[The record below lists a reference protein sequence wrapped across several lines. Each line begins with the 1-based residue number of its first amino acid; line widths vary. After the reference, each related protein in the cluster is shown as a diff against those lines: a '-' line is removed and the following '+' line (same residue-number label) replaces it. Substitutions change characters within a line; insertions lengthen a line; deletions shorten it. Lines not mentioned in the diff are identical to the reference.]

1 MKYYILL
8 IYLLAFSLATEGN
21 TAVKDSLSEALPSAS
36 SPLQKL
42 EIMTNLMDLS
52 RQEEQVEYA
61 KQLYWLALE
70 EDEDYYKEAALTE
83 ILRFYVNTDAK
94 DSAKVY
100 LAEAERELKGKARD
114 FLVTYMKTIM
124 DVRVVYYT
132 KGEDRMKLIEKYKL
146 RLETEKDMPVL
157 DKISNYYLLGM
168 ANSNRV
174 DPKNQDAIYKE
185 VCYYMNNLIE
195 LSDNIP
201 LRYSYLFRL
210 NTLNILSLM
219 EATPENRVKAS
230 LRYLNMQKE
239 YADTKEMK
247 KRPYTSKRHLLNAYS
262 TLATAAETVGKDMA
276 TYYFNYFIDLNRKYP
291 EDAAFSA
298 EYDRYFT
305 SLNYYKSIRDF
316 QKAADYNDSVIYYF
330 RHGDF
335 QFNLTE
341 NIVLTLKDKIDCLD
355 SLHRYKDAYEAYK
368 EYSVLLDSA
377 RTRSMENK
385 VEDLEIKKYVDELV
399 VEKKALEIDLQ
410 KSRSQLYLFLAL
422 LILSIC
428 FGIFIFFR
436 LGKIKS
442 LYKELQESNRLVII
456 ASEKAQE
463 SERMKN
469 AFIKNMCHEVRTP
482 LNAINGFAELIT
494 SDGISPE
501 EKKEFSKIIYT
512 NCHNITSMMNDVLV
526 IAQLD
531 SSNEVLPLE
540 PVHISLL
547 CHHEMNKL
555 KKLQQKPDIHYQVEG
570 DKSNDLIYSDPNHF
584 GIIISHLLNN
594 ANKFTNQGS
603 ITLSYQPE
611 EEGRIMCICVTDTGC
626 GIPADKSEWIFE
638 RFTKNDDFIPV
649 RASASTSAASSPNA
663 STVPSNWIPVTPGE
677 PGSFYGFR
685 LIPTN
690 SQQVFFWQTCPINHH
705 LISSVFLRCK
715 PFPDIRQFA

>member
-330 RHGDF
+330 RHGNF
-335 QFNLTE
+335 QFDLTE

-377 RTRSMENK
+377 RTRSMEKK
-385 VEDLEIKKYVDELV
+385 VEDLEIKKHVDELV

-584 GIIISHLLNN
+584 GIIISHLLSN

-603 ITLSYQPE
+603 ITLSYRPE

-638 RFTKNDDFIPV
+638 RFTKNDDFIP
-649 RASASTSAASSPNA
+649 
-663 STVPSNWIPVTPGE
+663 
-677 PGSFYGFR
+677 GSGLGLYLCR
-685 LIPTN
+685 LITQRLN
-690 SQQVFFWQTCPINHH
+690 GSLKLDTCYTGGARFILRLPIN
-705 LISSVFLRCK
+705 
-715 PFPDIRQFA
+715 PYE

>member
-1 MKYYILL
+1 
-8 IYLLAFSLATEGN
+8 
-21 TAVKDSLSEALPSAS
+21 
-36 SPLQKL
+36 
-42 EIMTNLMDLS
+42 MDRS

-335 QFNLTE
+335 QFDLTE

-603 ITLSYQPE
+603 ITLSYRPE

-638 RFTKNDDFIPV
+638 RFTKNDDFIP
-649 RASASTSAASSPNA
+649 
-663 STVPSNWIPVTPGE
+663 
-677 PGSFYGFR
+677 GSGLGLYLCR
-685 LIPTN
+685 LITQRLN
-690 SQQVFFWQTCPINHH
+690 GSLKLDTCYTGGARFILRLPINPY
-705 LISSVFLRCK
+705 K
-715 PFPDIRQFA
+715 

>member
-335 QFNLTE
+335 QFDLTE

-555 KKLQQKPDIHYQVEG
+555 KKLQQKPNIHYQVEG

-603 ITLSYQPE
+603 ITLSYRPE

-638 RFTKNDDFIPV
+638 RFTKNDDFIP
-649 RASASTSAASSPNA
+649 
-663 STVPSNWIPVTPGE
+663 
-677 PGSFYGFR
+677 GSGLGLYLCR
-685 LIPTN
+685 LITQRLN
-690 SQQVFFWQTCPINHH
+690 GSLKLDTCYTGGARFILRLPINPY
-705 LISSVFLRCK
+705 K
-715 PFPDIRQFA
+715 

>member
-247 KRPYTSKRHLLNAYS
+247 KRPYTSQRHLLNAYS

-603 ITLSYQPE
+603 ITLSYRPE

-638 RFTKNDDFIPV
+638 RFTKNDDFIP
-649 RASASTSAASSPNA
+649 
-663 STVPSNWIPVTPGE
+663 
-677 PGSFYGFR
+677 GSGLGLYLCR
-685 LIPTN
+685 LITQRLN
-690 SQQVFFWQTCPINHH
+690 GSLKLDTCYTGGARFILRLPINPY
-705 LISSVFLRCK
+705 K
-715 PFPDIRQFA
+715 

>member
-52 RQEEQVEYA
+52 RQEEQMEYA

-335 QFNLTE
+335 QFDLTE

-385 VEDLEIKKYVDELV
+385 VEDLEIKKHVDELV

-570 DKSNDLIYSDPNHF
+570 DKSNDLIYSDPNHS

-603 ITLSYQPE
+603 ITLSYRPE

-638 RFTKNDDFIPV
+638 RFTKNDDFIP
-649 RASASTSAASSPNA
+649 
-663 STVPSNWIPVTPGE
+663 
-677 PGSFYGFR
+677 GSGLGLYLCR
-685 LIPTN
+685 LITQRLN
-690 SQQVFFWQTCPINHH
+690 GSLKLDTCYTGGARFILRLPINPY
-705 LISSVFLRCK
+705 K
-715 PFPDIRQFA
+715 

>member
-94 DSAKVY
+94 DSANVY

-316 QKAADYNDSVIYYF
+316 LKAADYNDSVIYYF
-330 RHGDF
+330 RHADF
-335 QFNLTE
+335 QFDLTE

-638 RFTKNDDFIPV
+638 RFTKNDDFIP
-649 RASASTSAASSPNA
+649 
-663 STVPSNWIPVTPGE
+663 
-677 PGSFYGFR
+677 GSGLGLYLCR
-685 LIPTN
+685 LITQRLN
-690 SQQVFFWQTCPINHH
+690 GSLKLDTCYTGGARFILRLPINPY
-705 LISSVFLRCK
+705 K
-715 PFPDIRQFA
+715 

>member
-210 NTLNILSLM
+210 NTLNILCLM

-276 TYYFNYFIDLNRKYP
+276 THYFNYFIDLNRKYP

-330 RHGDF
+330 RHGNF
-335 QFNLTE
+335 QFDLTE

-385 VEDLEIKKYVDELV
+385 VEDLEIKKHVDELV

-603 ITLSYQPE
+603 ITLSYRPE

-638 RFTKNDDFIPV
+638 RFTKNDDFIP
-649 RASASTSAASSPNA
+649 
-663 STVPSNWIPVTPGE
+663 
-677 PGSFYGFR
+677 GSGLGLYLCR
-685 LIPTN
+685 LITQRLN
-690 SQQVFFWQTCPINHH
+690 GSLKLDTCYTGGARFILRLPINPY
-705 LISSVFLRCK
+705 K
-715 PFPDIRQFA
+715 

>member
-52 RQEEQVEYA
+52 LQEEQVEYA

-385 VEDLEIKKYVDELV
+385 VEDLEIKKHVDELV

-603 ITLSYQPE
+603 ITLSYRPE

-638 RFTKNDDFIPV
+638 RFTKNDDFIP
-649 RASASTSAASSPNA
+649 
-663 STVPSNWIPVTPGE
+663 
-677 PGSFYGFR
+677 GSGLGLYLCR
-685 LIPTN
+685 LITQRLN
-690 SQQVFFWQTCPINHH
+690 GSLKLDTCYTGGARFILRLPINPY
-705 LISSVFLRCK
+705 K
-715 PFPDIRQFA
+715 

>member
-603 ITLSYQPE
+603 ITLSYRPE

-638 RFTKNDDFIPV
+638 RFTKNDDFIP
-649 RASASTSAASSPNA
+649 
-663 STVPSNWIPVTPGE
+663 
-677 PGSFYGFR
+677 GSGLGLYLCR
-685 LIPTN
+685 LITQRLN
-690 SQQVFFWQTCPINHH
+690 GSLKLDTCYTGGARFILRLPINPY
-705 LISSVFLRCK
+705 K
-715 PFPDIRQFA
+715 

>member
-262 TLATAAETVGKDMA
+262 ILATAAETVGKDMA

-335 QFNLTE
+335 QFDLTE

-385 VEDLEIKKYVDELV
+385 VEDLEIKKHVDELV

-603 ITLSYQPE
+603 ITLSYRPE

-638 RFTKNDDFIPV
+638 RFTKNDDFIP
-649 RASASTSAASSPNA
+649 
-663 STVPSNWIPVTPGE
+663 
-677 PGSFYGFR
+677 GSGLGLYLCR
-685 LIPTN
+685 LITQRLN
-690 SQQVFFWQTCPINHH
+690 GSLKLDTCYTGGARFILRLPINPY
-705 LISSVFLRCK
+705 K
-715 PFPDIRQFA
+715 

>member
-368 EYSVLLDSA
+368 EYSVLLNSA

-385 VEDLEIKKYVDELV
+385 VEDLEIKKHVDELV

-584 GIIISHLLNN
+584 GIIISHLLSN

-638 RFTKNDDFIPV
+638 RFTKNDDFIP
-649 RASASTSAASSPNA
+649 
-663 STVPSNWIPVTPGE
+663 
-677 PGSFYGFR
+677 GSGLGLYLCR
-685 LIPTN
+685 LITQRLN
-690 SQQVFFWQTCPINHH
+690 GSLKLDTCYTGGARFILRLPINPY
-705 LISSVFLRCK
+705 K
-715 PFPDIRQFA
+715 

>member
-70 EDEDYYKEAALTE
+70 E
-83 ILRFYVNTDAK
+83 AK

-330 RHGDF
+330 RHGNF
-335 QFNLTE
+335 QFDLTE

-385 VEDLEIKKYVDELV
+385 VEDLEIKKHVDELV

-422 LILSIC
+422 LILSIS

-638 RFTKNDDFIPV
+638 RFTKNDDFIP
-649 RASASTSAASSPNA
+649 
-663 STVPSNWIPVTPGE
+663 
-677 PGSFYGFR
+677 GSGLGLYLCR
-685 LIPTN
+685 LITQRLN
-690 SQQVFFWQTCPINHH
+690 GSLKLDTCYTGGARFILRLPINPY
-705 LISSVFLRCK
+705 K
-715 PFPDIRQFA
+715 

>member
-276 TYYFNYFIDLNRKYP
+276 THYFNYFIDLNRKYP

-335 QFNLTE
+335 QFDLTE

-385 VEDLEIKKYVDELV
+385 VEDLEIKKHVDELV

-584 GIIISHLLNN
+584 GIIISHLLSN

-603 ITLSYQPE
+603 ITLSYRPE

-638 RFTKNDDFIPV
+638 RFTKNDDFIP
-649 RASASTSAASSPNA
+649 
-663 STVPSNWIPVTPGE
+663 
-677 PGSFYGFR
+677 GSGLGLYLCR
-685 LIPTN
+685 LITQRLN
-690 SQQVFFWQTCPINHH
+690 GSLKLDTCYTGGARFILRLPINPY
-705 LISSVFLRCK
+705 K
-715 PFPDIRQFA
+715 

>member
-335 QFNLTE
+335 QFDLTE

-547 CHHEMNKL
+547 CHHEKNKL

-638 RFTKNDDFIPV
+638 RFTKNDDFIP
-649 RASASTSAASSPNA
+649 
-663 STVPSNWIPVTPGE
+663 
-677 PGSFYGFR
+677 GSGLGLYLCR
-685 LIPTN
+685 LITQRLN
-690 SQQVFFWQTCPINHH
+690 GSLKLDTCYTGGARFILRLPINPY
-705 LISSVFLRCK
+705 K
-715 PFPDIRQFA
+715 

>member
-330 RHGDF
+330 RHADF
-335 QFNLTE
+335 QFDLTE

-385 VEDLEIKKYVDELV
+385 VEDLEIKKHVDELV

-611 EEGRIMCICVTDTGC
+611 EEGKIMCICVTDTGC

-638 RFTKNDDFIPV
+638 RFTKNDDFIP
-649 RASASTSAASSPNA
+649 
-663 STVPSNWIPVTPGE
+663 
-677 PGSFYGFR
+677 GSGLGLYLCR
-685 LIPTN
+685 LITQRLN
-690 SQQVFFWQTCPINHH
+690 GSLKLDTCYTGGARFILRLPINPY
-705 LISSVFLRCK
+705 K
-715 PFPDIRQFA
+715 

>member
-168 ANSNRV
+168 ANSNRI

-335 QFNLTE
+335 QFDLTE

-603 ITLSYQPE
+603 ITLSYRPE

-638 RFTKNDDFIPV
+638 RFTKNDDFIP
-649 RASASTSAASSPNA
+649 
-663 STVPSNWIPVTPGE
+663 
-677 PGSFYGFR
+677 GSGLGLYLCR
-685 LIPTN
+685 LITQRLN
-690 SQQVFFWQTCPINHH
+690 GSLKLDTCYTGGARFILRLPINPY
-705 LISSVFLRCK
+705 K
-715 PFPDIRQFA
+715 

>member
-330 RHGDF
+330 RHADF
-335 QFNLTE
+335 QFDLTE
-341 NIVLTLKDKIDCLD
+341 NIVLTLKDKINCLD

-463 SERMKN
+463 SEWMKN

-638 RFTKNDDFIPV
+638 RFTKNDDFIP
-649 RASASTSAASSPNA
+649 
-663 STVPSNWIPVTPGE
+663 
-677 PGSFYGFR
+677 GSGLGLYLCR
-685 LIPTN
+685 LITQRLN
-690 SQQVFFWQTCPINHH
+690 GSLKLDTCYTGGARFILRLPINPY
-705 LISSVFLRCK
+705 K
-715 PFPDIRQFA
+715 

>member
-100 LAEAERELKGKARD
+100 LAEAERVLKGKARD

-335 QFNLTE
+335 QFDLTE

-385 VEDLEIKKYVDELV
+385 VEDLEIKKHVDELV

-638 RFTKNDDFIPV
+638 RFTKNDDFIP
-649 RASASTSAASSPNA
+649 
-663 STVPSNWIPVTPGE
+663 
-677 PGSFYGFR
+677 GSGLGLYLCR
-685 LIPTN
+685 LITQRLN
-690 SQQVFFWQTCPINHH
+690 GSLKLDTCYTGGARFILRLPINPY
-705 LISSVFLRCK
+705 K
-715 PFPDIRQFA
+715 

>member
-1 MKYYILL
+1 M
-8 IYLLAFSLATEGN
+8 
-21 TAVKDSLSEALPSAS
+21 
-36 SPLQKL
+36 
-42 EIMTNLMDLS
+42 
-52 RQEEQVEYA
+52 EYA

-276 TYYFNYFIDLNRKYP
+276 THYFNYFIDLNRKYP

-335 QFNLTE
+335 QFDLTE

-638 RFTKNDDFIPV
+638 RFTKNDDFIP
-649 RASASTSAASSPNA
+649 
-663 STVPSNWIPVTPGE
+663 
-677 PGSFYGFR
+677 GSGLGLYLCR
-685 LIPTN
+685 LITQRLN
-690 SQQVFFWQTCPINHH
+690 GSLKLDTCYTGGARFILRLPINPY
-705 LISSVFLRCK
+705 K
-715 PFPDIRQFA
+715 

>member
-1 MKYYILL
+1 MKHYILL

-335 QFNLTE
+335 QFDLTE

-603 ITLSYQPE
+603 ITLSYRPE

-638 RFTKNDDFIPV
+638 RFTKNDDFIP
-649 RASASTSAASSPNA
+649 
-663 STVPSNWIPVTPGE
+663 
-677 PGSFYGFR
+677 GSGLGLYLCR
-685 LIPTN
+685 LITQRLN
-690 SQQVFFWQTCPINHH
+690 GSLKLDTCYTGGARFILRLPINPY
-705 LISSVFLRCK
+705 K
-715 PFPDIRQFA
+715 